1 MKNEKSGFLGVMG
14 PVPCEEPRTTF
25 NLWVEGV
32 FVVSLHPGKACG
44 RGVGKSIFLLPSKS
58 AVESQQPFGAARP
71 PASSKTSRSAIS
83 FASDRSRH
91 TIHQCRPMPF
101 AKAGQRPT
109 RGMADRQRAAGPF
122 RQHATCNQRGVAM
135 YTAHTGT
142 MELAQETTSKHA

>member
-25 NLWVEGV
+25 NLWVGGV
-32 FVVSLHPGKACG
+32 FVVSLHPGKAVWEGCWE
-44 RGVGKSIFLLPSKS
+44 IHFLASA
-58 AVESQQPFGAARP
+58 AVESSSRLEDARP

-101 AKAGQRPT
+101 AKAGQRPP